1 MKYRKV
7 IHELMSLC
15 HNDNAELL
23 KMANEHIGK
32 WQNLGYNVDIHY
44 AIDNNVFT
52 IILEKYL
59 MEKI

>member
-23 KMANEHIGK
+23 KMANEYIGK
-32 WQNLGYNVDIHY
+32 WQSLGYNVDIHY
-44 AIDNNVFT
+44 AINNNIFT

-59 MEKI
+59 MERI

>member
-23 KMANEHIGK
+23 KMANEYIGK

-44 AIDNNVFT
+44 VVNNNIFA

-59 MEKI
+59 MERI